1 MPTTPKR
8 NIERPDN
15 QLPITLNLTLEEVSF
30 IGNVLNELPTKSG
43 AWVLVSKMN
52 IQVQLQLPKEEVTT
66 TEEES
71 K

>member
-1 MPTTPKR
+1 M
-8 NIERPDN
+8 PDN

>member
-1 MPTTPKR
+1 MA
-8 NIERPDN
+8 DN
-15 QLPITLNLTLEEVSF
+15 NLPITLNLTLEEVSF

-52 IQVQLQLPKEEVTT
+52 VQVQMQLPKEEITT
-66 TEEES
+66 TEEEA